1 MMFRAHYW
9 QFSGTMLDAGHQTQ
23 LGLCKVSILP
33 TAIAPAPAPHL
44 ENLSAILPA
53 AGSWCPASV
62 DWPAHC
68 RISKHAEPCHPAGQR
83 EGSQGYSPPPLVEKE
98 PLRKDNLQPALVP
111 GSSKEA
117 REHAGGPFLA
127 CVLVSPW
134 HCPAQAEC

>member
-1 MMFRAHYW
+1 MLGTLFGILFRGAHPVMFRAHYW

-68 RISKHAEPCHPAGQR
+68 RISMQSPVTQQARGKEVRDIPHP
-83 EGSQGYSPPPLVEKE
+83 
-98 PLRKDNLQPALVP
+98 
-111 GSSKEA
+111 
-117 REHAGGPFLA
+117 H
-127 CVLVSPW
+127 W
-134 HCPAQAEC
+134 